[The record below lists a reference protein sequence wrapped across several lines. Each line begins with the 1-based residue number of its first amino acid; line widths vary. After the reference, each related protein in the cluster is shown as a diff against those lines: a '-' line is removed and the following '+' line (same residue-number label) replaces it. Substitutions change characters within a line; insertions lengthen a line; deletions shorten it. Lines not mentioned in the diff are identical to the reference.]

1 MANAFGDDSQYTKD
15 AAQSATWPGGGWVAK
30 KLGGG
35 GVLGCSDK

>member
-35 GVLGCSDK
+35 GAGVQR